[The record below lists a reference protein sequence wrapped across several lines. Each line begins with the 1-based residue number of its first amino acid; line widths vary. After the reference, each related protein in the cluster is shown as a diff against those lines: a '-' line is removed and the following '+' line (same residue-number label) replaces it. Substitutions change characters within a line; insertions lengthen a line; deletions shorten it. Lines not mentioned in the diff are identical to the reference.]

1 MNKRIAG
8 VMFGKF
14 NNRDKRGRITIA
26 NKKGV
31 SIIDR
36 PFKDVLAEE
45 MDKTVEKPP
54 VEKAPYNPM
63 DELFIWQSVFD
74 KRRRGL

>member
-14 NNRDKRGRITIA
+14 NNRDKRGCITIA

-36 PFKDVLAEE
+36 PFKDVPAKE
-45 MDKTVEKPP
+45 MDEF
-54 VEKAPYNPM
+54 VEKALYNPM
-63 DELFIWQSVFD
+63 DELFIWQSVFN